1 MKFLCIQ
8 CDEVMKLTDYQSPE
22 APTMSA
28 LFECARCGLKMALLA
43 NPMETRL
50 VHSLDY
56 GVGGRT
62 VPRQPLG
69 FIRSNLVAGR
79 SDAFKEPLAPPEAVG
94 QSGGGVVWSLEAI
107 DRLGK
112 VPSFARG
119 MVKRIYTDY
128 ARERAITVITPTIMD
143 QVRTDL
149 GMEDM

>member
-8 CDEVMKLTDYQSPE
+8 CDEVMKLTDYPRPE

-28 LFECARCGLKMALLA
+28 LFECARCDFKVVLFA
-43 NPMETRL
+43 NPMETQL
-50 VHSLDY
+50 VRSLDY

-62 VPRQPLG
+62 VPTQPLG
-69 FIRSNLVAGR
+69 FIQSNLAAGR
-79 SDAFKEPLAPPEAVG
+79 SDAFKEPRDPPEAVG
-94 QSGGGVVWSLEAI
+94 QSGGRVEWSLEAR

-128 ARERAITVITPTIMD
+128 ARERAITVITPTILD